1 MTDLRHSGYKES
13 FLPFGEPEAQDPDP
27 EVRKRF
33 FGKYR
38 GSVVVNVDPL
48 LQGRLMVRV
57 PDVFGILPS
66 SWALPCVPL
75 AGPQM
80 GTSFVPPPVGSSV
93 WVEFE
98 QGDPQMPIWVGCF
111 WDAPSSLGTMGMVVA
126 ALGTTTPSVT
136 LETVTSGIG
145 VCDLPVLPPT
155 AGNVS
160 LYAAQGDT
168 SISLSAAGV
177 TITAPAVKI
186 VTSSLTVNGTDFMVT

>member
-1 MTDLRHSGYKES
+1 MTDLHHSGYKES
-13 FLPFGEPEAQDPDP
+13 FLPFGDPDAQDPDP

-38 GSVVVNVDPL
+38 GSVVENVDPL
-48 LQGRLMVRV
+48 LQGRLIVRV

-75 AGPQM
+75 AGPHM

-111 WDAPSSLGTMGMVVA
+111 WDTPSSLGTMGMA
-126 ALGTTTPSVT
+126 AGALGATTPSVT

-145 VCDLPVLPPT
+145 VCDLPTLFPT

-160 LYAAQGDT
+160 LYASGGDT

-177 TITAPAVKI
+177 TITAPTVKI
-186 VTSSLTVNGTDFMVT
+186 VTSSFTVNGAQFTVT

>member
-13 FLPFGEPEAQDPDP
+13 FLPFGEPKAQDPDP

>member
-1 MTDLRHSGYKES
+1 MTDLHHSGYKES
-13 FLPFGEPEAQDPDP
+13 FLPFGDPDAQDPDP

-38 GSVVVNVDPL
+38 GSVLENVDPL
-48 LQGRLMVRV
+48 LQGRLIVRV

-75 AGPQM
+75 AGPLM

-111 WDAPSSLGTMGMVVA
+111 WDTPGNLGLMGMA
-126 ALGTTTPSVT
+126 AAGLATFPSVT

-145 VCDLPVLPPT
+145 VCDSPTLPPT

-160 LYAAQGDT
+160 LYADKGLT

-177 TITAPAVKI
+177 TITAPTVKI
-186 VTSSLTVNGTDFMVT
+186 MTTTFMINNTAFTVT